1 MNVNRPTPGPVAGPN
16 MTPTGASPSAD
27 SSSQLGHASSAH
39 RRGAGARS
47 APSLPWVVSAAFLFL
62 LTAGASAVSIR
73 QLELHMAELDGQS
86 LVEAEDAFGSLVDQ
100 ERNHLLASARL
111 LAEDTRIRSTTM
123 TTGFDEGTIRDVL
136 DDLKAS
142 SNASAMAVLD
152 ASGKVRAVTGADG
165 LRQVDL
171 GSSPVIEAAQK
182 EPASYFWTLP
192 DRLLLIAVAPIR
204 SGPRVT
210 AFLLLGAA
218 LGPTELGN
226 ITRSLEVAGAIFAGD
241 RLIAAGSRDPVTVEL
256 LERANTF
263 ADGASHIVRGPYEAL
278 SRVTRTGGTATA
290 ARVAWLVK
298 VHRQSAR
305 ARIIR
310 TASVI
315 PAVLTAVFL
324 VGIALSKLR
333 TLKGGRS

>member
-1 MNVNRPTPGPVAGPN
+1 MIAGLGIPETTVTQGGNYFWKDGRDVPDVMLALLDYPGFTVQLKVNFESGTPN
-16 MTPTGASPSAD
+16 ES
-27 SSSQLGHASSAH
+27 
-39 RRGAGARS
+39 
-47 APSLPWVVSAAFLFL
+47 
-62 LTAGASAVSIR
+62 
-73 QLELHMAELDGQS
+73 
-86 LVEAEDAFGSLVDQ
+86 FGVKFIGS
-100 ERNHLLASARL
+100 EG
-111 LAEDTRIRSTTM
+111 TM
-123 TTGFDEGTIRDVL
+123 TTGFDESTIRDVL
-136 DDLKAS
+136 TDLEAS

-152 ASGKVRAVTGADG
+152 GSGKVRAVTGADG

-218 LGPTELGN
+218 LGSTELAN
-226 ITRSLEVAGAIFAGD
+226 ITRSLEVSGAIFAGD
-241 RLIAAGSRDPVTVEL
+241 RLIAAGSRDPATVEL
-256 LERANTF
+256 LGRANAF
-263 ADGASHIVRGPYEAL
+263 GDGASHIVRGPYEAL